1 MISLLITAITKD
13 SLYMKRIAAIVVLA
27 LAACS
32 AAPDQDRIE
41 KDIVFACVSSGLFK
55 LGTTAA
61 FSAVPAGALPAQI
74 INDGIDRV
82 CADPARVAGDTV
94 KVAEIVGELRALA
107 K

>member
-1 MISLLITAITKD
+1 MLRVVSVAVLL
-13 SLYMKRIAAIVVLA
+13 S

-32 AAPDQDRIE
+32 TAPDQGRIE

-82 CADPARVAGDTV
+82 CADPARVAGDAV
-94 KVAEIVGELRALA
+94 KVAEIVGELRVMA